1 MGRSRN
7 SQWTTRPSRIA
18 ITTVWQRQH
27 TKDGSRSHP
36 RNSIL
41 LLVAFIPNARSAVLP
56 HCQVLLSECASAQLK
71 GSRLDRTAREFRTES
86 AGQAVIW
93 WEEPNFAWN
102 DCDRPSARSAP

>member
-27 TKDGSRSHP
+27 AKDGSRSHP

-41 LLVAFIPNARSAVLP
+41 LLVAFIPNARGGYFSIVRFFSQSALR
-56 HCQVLLSECASAQLK
+56 AAQLK

-93 WEEPNFAWN
+93 WEEPNFAGN
-102 DCDRPSARSAP
+102 